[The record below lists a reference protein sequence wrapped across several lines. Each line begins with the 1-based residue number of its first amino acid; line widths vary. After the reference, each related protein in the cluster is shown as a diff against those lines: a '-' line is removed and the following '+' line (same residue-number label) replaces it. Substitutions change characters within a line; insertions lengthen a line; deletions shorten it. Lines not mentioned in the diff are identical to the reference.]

1 MSNGVNAAQSVAQKA
16 WGYRWVILLTV
27 WALYII
33 NYFDRISVLVFLPY
47 IQKDLGLSAVEVG
60 WLGSIFF
67 FAYAIA
73 QLSSGWL
80 TDRVGP
86 KKTMHIAIWV
96 FTGVTF
102 VTGFVQN
109 FWQFIILRLGLALG
123 EGHHYVPAVRTI
135 ANWFPDNEK
144 GRAYGYF
151 ATTWAISAATIPI
164 LVTWLSGTFF
174 DGAWRPIFF
183 ILAIPGLFGVFILWK
198 FMHNSPTRDLVKK
211 GTMSQDEYEMIT
223 ASVGA
228 AQEEHGKVYSTKIFT
243 SDVYWYLFTILFF
256 TLLMIYWGMTTWIS
270 TFLVKQHG
278 LNIKTMGMVASM
290 PYVVAIFAMW
300 LGGQVADKVFK
311 GKMKWVSVIA
321 FTGCIPV
328 LYMIGHVDKGNT
340 GMLLLSL
347 ALGGFF
353 INFPWGVMQ
362 AFPSM
367 RYPKEVVGRAF
378 GITNGIGQFGAF
390 LSPMIAGYLVITNP
404 DGSFGFGNV
413 FLFWSCI
420 AAVAALMAFLLKEE
434 PIDHSKY
441 EM

>member
-1 MSNGVNAAQSVAQKA
+1 MAQGTQTVAQKA
-16 WGYRWVILLTV
+16 WGYRWVILFIV
-27 WALYII
+27 WLLYLI
-33 NYFDRISVLVFLPY
+33 NYFDRISVLTFLPY
-47 IQKDLGLSAVEVG
+47 IQKDLGLNAIEIG

-67 FAYAIA
+67 FGYAIA
-73 QLSSGWL
+73 QFFAGFLA
-80 TDRVGP
+80 DKFGP
-86 KKTMHIAIWV
+86 KKTMNIAIWV
-96 FTGVTF
+96 FTAVTF
-102 VTGFVQN
+102 VTGFVRT
-109 FWQFIILRLGLALG
+109 FSQFIALRLALALG
-123 EGHHYVPAVRTI
+123 EGNHYVPAVRAI
-135 ANWFPDNEK
+135 ANWFPMQEK
-144 GRAYGYF
+144 GRANGDF
-151 ATTWAISAATIPI
+151 ATTWAVAPI
-164 LVTWLSGTFF
+164 VVTWMSADLFG
-174 DGAWRPIFF
+174 GAWRPVFFVLAVPGILGIF
-183 ILAIPGLFGVFILWK
+183 LLWK
-198 FMHNSPTRDLVKK
+198 YMSDTPREMYEK
-211 GTMSQDEYEMIT
+211 GKVTKEEYELIT
-223 ASVGA
+223 SSIGA
-228 AQEEHGKVYSTKIFT
+228 DSAVHGKTYSTKIFT
-243 SDVYWYLFTILFF
+243 TDPQYYLFTITFF
-256 TLLMIYWGMTTWIS
+256 VLLMIYWGMTTWIS

-290 PYVVAIFAMW
+290 PYMVAIVAMW

-311 GKMKWVSVIA
+311 GKMKWVAVIA

-353 INFPWGVMQ
+353 VNFPWGVMQ

-378 GITNGIGQFGAF
+378 GITNGVGQFGAF
-390 LSPMIAGYLVITNP
+390 LSPMIAGYLVITHP